1 MKKIVPIAAI
11 AIYVIGVLFWVVFLG
26 LILFYHE
33 ERSTDNIVFYRTIS
47 GEIEGENSLKRWGD
61 AYHVPCDY
69 TLPQLPELM
78 PYASFRFD
86 HTVTEYSLFHSYS
99 YSLVLK
105 YDAQDYPDKKAW
117 LETVYP
123 SLEEGIPGDELSYE
137 PEFELDGFWFRSIE
151 GDFYPKNMLFIGY
164 SDSRQEI
171 AIIFFFDQDLDY
183 MDTPPGNFLCENTGW
198 NKVVE

>member
-11 AIYVIGVLFWVVFLG
+11 AIFVIGVLFWVVFLG

-47 GEIEGENSLKRWGD
+47 GEIEGENSLKRRGD
-61 AYHVPCDY
+61 AYNVPCDY

-78 PYASFRFD
+78 PYSSFRFD

-99 YSLVLK
+99 YSVVLK
-105 YDAQDYPDKKAW
+105 YDAQDYQDKRAW

-123 SLEEGIPGDELSYE
+123 SLNI
-137 PEFELDGFWFRSIE
+137 
-151 GDFYPKNMLFIGY
+151 
-164 SDSRQEI
+164 
-171 AIIFFFDQDLDY
+171 
-183 MDTPPGNFLCENTGW
+183 
-198 NKVVE
+198 